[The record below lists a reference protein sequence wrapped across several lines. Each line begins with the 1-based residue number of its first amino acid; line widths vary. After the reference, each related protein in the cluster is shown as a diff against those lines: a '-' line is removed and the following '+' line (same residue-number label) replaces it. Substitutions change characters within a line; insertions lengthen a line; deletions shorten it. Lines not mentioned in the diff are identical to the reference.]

1 MRLSFLNK
9 WLEGPLTL
17 EGSCNLIMVEH
28 HPMILEMLAQS
39 KHQLEILLHSGK
51 YYTTLSPQLS
61 RKLFQINSKI
71 GQYIRAE
78 QEYFFPY
85 LKKQSNQES
94 NCDEHILNTHLLES
108 MQEKH
113 DLFTK
118 ALQHQRKIVNNYMI
132 KKDWDGDLKNY
143 INHLFLLD
151 KKILFWIE
159 LERKK
164 LYPHLIKTTKNHE

>member
-1 MRLSFLNK
+1 MRLNFLNK
-9 WLEGPLTL
+9 WLDGPLTL

-28 HPMILEMLAQS
+28 HPVILEMLEQS

-51 YYTTLSPQLS
+51 YHSTLLPQLS
-61 RKLFQINSKI
+61 RRLFQINKEI

-94 NCDEHILNTHLLES
+94 ACDEYILNTHLLET

-118 ALQHQRKIVNNYMI
+118 ALHQQRKIVNNYMI
-132 KKDWDGDLKNY
+132 KKDWDTDLKNY
-143 INHLFLLD
+143 INHLFLLE
-151 KKILFWIE
+151 KKIQSWME

-164 LYPHLIKTTKNHE
+164 LYPYLIKTTRKHE